1 MNFQSISFLAFLA
14 VTVAICRMIALFYDW
29 QVHVHPWPPEPVK
42 ERFVFRNSQMLAIL
56 SLIFYLF
63 GCSEASQL
71 GVLLAGLLVSWF
83 AVRRMQSGKGN
94 RRRVLIL
101 AAGWHIAVLAFYK
114 YAAYLNGGV
123 LTPPTIPLGLSFFT
137 FQQLWLLAEVYRGN
151 FTLGKEERTGF
162 FLYGLFFPTV
172 TSGPILKPQG
182 FFSQLRER
190 IILASSSDFA
200 AGLYLICIG
209 MAKKTLLAEG
219 FGIIVNN
226 GYAHPEWLNSV
237 SAAMVVLG
245 YTLQLYFDFSG
256 YCDVATG
263 CARLLGIRLPVNFNS
278 PYRSLSVGEFWK
290 RWHMTL
296 TSFLRECLYFPLG
309 GSRRGRLRAYGNI
322 LIVFLVS
329 GLWHGTGWTFLLW
342 GLLHGLAQVAE
353 RLLGRRLEKLPR
365 WLRWGL
371 TFAFVNI
378 AWIYFR
384 APTVAA
390 GNQILAQVAER
401 LLGRRLEKLPRW
413 LRWGLT
419 FAFVNIAWIYFRA
432 PTVAAGNQIL
442 GALFSMDFAKPM
454 PWLSEGLF
462 TCEQEVIRILL
473 PPIALYRN
481 LLTTAAL
488 YIVGLI
494 AALWPRNA
502 VAEADR
508 FRPTFWRGAGMWLLG
523 VWAVLS
529 FNGIA
534 QFIYANF

>member
-14 VTVAICRMIALFYDW
+14 VTVAVCL
-29 QVHVHPWPPEPVK
+29 PVGA
-42 ERFVFRNSQMLAIL
+42 RRR
-56 SLIFYLF
+56 
-63 GCSEASQL
+63 QL
-71 GVLLAGLLVSWF
+71 GAALLTLACLWFCVVGMGLRGL
-83 AVRRMQSGKGN
+83 AV
-94 RRRVLIL
+94 L
-101 AAGWHIAVLAFYK
+101 AAGLGVTALALRPLAGKRERGRRTALVLACLWHIGMLTVFK
-114 YAAYLNGGV
+114 YAGFFSGGAFS
-123 LTPPTIPLGLSFFT
+123 IGWAPLGLSFFT
-137 FQQLWLLAEVYRGN
+137 FQQLWLLKEAYTRQYVPARGDN
-151 FTLGKEERTGF
+151 LV
-162 FLYGLFFPTV
+162 LYAFFFPV
-172 TSGPILKPQG
+172 VVSGPILRPG
-182 FFSQLRER
+182 AFFPQLRGETFLR
-190 IILASSSDFA
+190 AGWQDAA

-219 FGIIVNN
+219 FGVIVNN

-309 GSRRGRLRAYGNI
+309 GSKKGRLRAYGNI

-329 GLWHGTGWTFLLW
+329 GLWHGAGWTFLLW

-353 RLLGRRLEKLPR
+353 RLLGQRLEKLPR
-365 WLRWGL
+365 WLLWGL
-371 TFAFVNI
+371 TFAFVNL

-390 GNQILAQVAER
+390 GNR
-401 LLGRRLEKLPRW
+401 
-413 LRWGLT
+413 
-419 FAFVNIAWIYFRA
+419 
-432 PTVAAGNQIL
+432 IL
-442 GALFSMDFAKPM
+442 GALFSLDFAKPM

-462 TCEQEVIRILL
+462 TCEQEIIRILL

-508 FRPTFWRGAGMWLLG
+508 FRPTFWRGAGMWVLG

>member
-14 VTVAICRMIALFYDW
+14 VTAAVCL
-29 QVHVHPWPPEPVK
+29 PVGA
-42 ERFVFRNSQMLAIL
+42 RRR
-56 SLIFYLF
+56 
-63 GCSEASQL
+63 QL
-71 GVLLAGLLVSWF
+71 GAALLTLACLWFCAAGMGLRGLAVLGAGLGVTALALRALAGERERG
-83 AVRRMQSGKGN
+83 RRTA
-94 RRRVLIL
+94 L
-101 AAGWHIAVLAFYK
+101 ALACLWHIGVLAVFK
-114 YAAYLNGGV
+114 YAGFFSGGA
-123 LTPPTIPLGLSFFT
+123 ISIGWAPLGLSFFT
-137 FQQLWLLAEVYRGN
+137 FQQLWLIKEAYTRQYVPARGDN
-151 FTLGKEERTGF
+151 LV
-162 FLYGLFFPTV
+162 LYAFFFPV
-172 TSGPILKPQG
+172 VVSGPILRPG
-182 FFSQLRER
+182 AFFPQLRGETFLR
-190 IILASSSDFA
+190 AGWQDAA

-219 FGIIVNN
+219 FGVIVNN

-309 GSRRGRLRAYGNI
+309 GSRKGRLRAYGNI

-329 GLWHGTGWTFLLW
+329 GLWHGAGWTFLLW
-342 GLLHGLAQVAE
+342 GLLHG
-353 RLLGRRLEKLPR
+353 
-365 WLRWGL
+365 
-371 TFAFVNI
+371 
-378 AWIYFR
+378 
-384 APTVAA
+384 
-390 GNQILAQVAER
+390 LAQVAER

-508 FRPTFWRGAGMWLLG
+508 FRPTFWRGAGVWLLG

>member
-1 MNFQSISFLAFLA
+1 MSFQSLGFLVFLA
-14 VTVAICRMIALFYDW
+14 VTAVVCRMIALFYHW
-29 QVHVHPWPPEPVK
+29 QVRVHPWPPDPVK

-71 GVLLAGLLVSWF
+71 GILLAGLLVSWF
-83 AVRRMQSGKGN
+83 AARRMQSGKGN
-94 RRRVLIL
+94 RRRILIL

-114 YAAYLNGGV
+114 YAAYLTGRA
-123 LTPPTIPLGLSFFT
+123 LTPPATPLGLSFFT

-151 FTLGKEERTGF
+151 FTLGREERAGF
-162 FLYGLFFPTV
+162 LLYGFFFPTV

-200 AGLYLICIG
+200 AGLYLICVG
-209 MAKKTLLAEG
+209 MAKKVLLAEG
-219 FGIIVNN
+219 FGVIVNN
-226 GYAHPEWLNSV
+226 GYAYPERLNTV
-237 SAAMVVLG
+237 SGAMVVLG

-263 CARLLGIRLPVNFNS
+263 CARLLGFRLPVNFNS

-309 GSRRGRLRAYGNI
+309 GSRKGRLRAYGNI
-322 LIVFLVS
+322 LLVFLVS

-353 RLLGRRLEKLPR
+353 RLLGHRLERLPA

-371 TFAFVNI
+371 TFAFVNL

-384 APTVAA
+384 APSVE
-390 GNQILAQVAER
+390 V
-401 LLGRRLEKLPRW
+401 
-413 LRWGLT
+413 
-419 FAFVNIAWIYFRA
+419 
-432 PTVAAGNQIL
+432 GNQIL
-442 GALFSMDFAKPM
+442 GALFSLDFAKPM

-473 PPIALYRN
+473 PAIASWRN
-481 LLTTAAL
+481 MLTTAAL
-488 YIVGLI
+488 YVVGVIV
-494 AALWPRNA
+494 ALWPRNA
-502 VAEADR
+502 VAEAEH
-508 FRPTFWRGAGMWLLG
+508 FRPSFRRGAAMWVLG
-523 VWAVLS
+523 VWSVLS
-529 FNGIA
+529 FSGIA

>member
-14 VTVAICRMIALFYDW
+14 VTVAVCL
-29 QVHVHPWPPEPVK
+29 PVGA
-42 ERFVFRNSQMLAIL
+42 RRR
-56 SLIFYLF
+56 
-63 GCSEASQL
+63 QL
-71 GVLLAGLLVSWF
+71 GAALLTLACLWFCVAGMGLRGL
-83 AVRRMQSGKGN
+83 
-94 RRRVLIL
+94 
-101 AAGWHIAVLAFYK
+101 AVLAVGLGVTALALRALAGERERGRRTALVLACLWHIGVLAVFK
-114 YAAYLNGGV
+114 YAGFFSGGAFS
-123 LTPPTIPLGLSFFT
+123 IGWAPLGLSFFT
-137 FQQLWLLAEVYRGN
+137 FQQLWLIKEAYTRQYVPARGDN
-151 FTLGKEERTGF
+151 LV
-162 FLYGLFFPTV
+162 LYAFFFPV
-172 TSGPILKPQG
+172 VVSGPILRPG
-182 FFSQLRER
+182 AFFPQLRGETFLR
-190 IILASSSDFA
+190 AGWQDAA

-219 FGIIVNN
+219 FGVVVNN

-309 GSRRGRLRAYGNI
+309 GSKQGRLRAYGNI

-329 GLWHGTGWTFLLW
+329 GLWHGAGWTFLLW
-342 GLLHGLAQVAE
+342 GLLHG
-353 RLLGRRLEKLPR
+353 
-365 WLRWGL
+365 
-371 TFAFVNI
+371 
-378 AWIYFR
+378 
-384 APTVAA
+384 
-390 GNQILAQVAER
+390 LAQVAER

-473 PPIALYRN
+473 PPIALHRN
-481 LLTTAAL
+481 LLVTAAL

>member
-1 MNFQSISFLAFLA
+1 MNFQSIPFLAFLA
-14 VTVAICRMIALFYDW
+14 VTVAVCL
-29 QVHVHPWPPEPVK
+29 PVGA
-42 ERFVFRNSQMLAIL
+42 RRR
-56 SLIFYLF
+56 
-63 GCSEASQL
+63 QL
-71 GVLLAGLLVSWF
+71 GAALLTLACLWFCVAGMGLRGL
-83 AVRRMQSGKGN
+83 
-94 RRRVLIL
+94 
-101 AAGWHIAVLAFYK
+101 AVLAVGLGVTALALRALAGERERGRRTALVLACLWHIGVLAVFK
-114 YAAYLNGGV
+114 YAGFFSGG
-123 LTPPTIPLGLSFFT
+123 TFSIGWAPLGLSFFT
-137 FQQLWLLAEVYRGN
+137 FQQLWLIKEAYTRQYVPARGDN
-151 FTLGKEERTGF
+151 LV
-162 FLYGLFFPTV
+162 LYAFFFPV
-172 TSGPILKPQG
+172 VVSGPILRPG
-182 FFSQLRER
+182 AFFPQLRGETFLR
-190 IILASSSDFA
+190 VGWQDAA

-219 FGIIVNN
+219 FGVIVNN

-309 GSRRGRLRAYGNI
+309 GSKQGRLRAYGNI

-329 GLWHGTGWTFLLW
+329 GLWHGAGWTFLLW

-353 RLLGRRLEKLPR
+353 RLLGS
-365 WLRWGL
+365 
-371 TFAFVNI
+371 
-378 AWIYFR
+378 
-384 APTVAA
+384 
-390 GNQILAQVAER
+390 
-401 LLGRRLEKLPRW
+401 RLEKLPRW

>member
-14 VTVAICRMIALFYDW
+14 VTVAVCL
-29 QVHVHPWPPEPVK
+29 PVGA
-42 ERFVFRNSQMLAIL
+42 RRR
-56 SLIFYLF
+56 
-63 GCSEASQL
+63 QL
-71 GVLLAGLLVSWF
+71 GAALLTLACLWFCVVGMGLRGL
-83 AVRRMQSGKGN
+83 AV
-94 RRRVLIL
+94 L
-101 AAGWHIAVLAFYK
+101 AAGLGVTALALRPLAGERERGRRTALVLACLWHIGMLTVFK
-114 YAAYLNGGV
+114 YAGFFSGGAFS
-123 LTPPTIPLGLSFFT
+123 IGWAPLGLSFFT
-137 FQQLWLLAEVYRGN
+137 FQQLWLLKEAYTRQYVPARGDN
-151 FTLGKEERTGF
+151 LV
-162 FLYGLFFPTV
+162 LYAFFFPV
-172 TSGPILKPQG
+172 VVSGPILRPG
-182 FFSQLRER
+182 AFFPQLRGETFLR
-190 IILASSSDFA
+190 AGWQDAA

-219 FGIIVNN
+219 FGVIVNN

-309 GSRRGRLRAYGNI
+309 GSKKGRLRAYGNI

-329 GLWHGTGWTFLLW
+329 GLWHGAGWTFLLW
-342 GLLHGLAQVAE
+342 GLLHG
-353 RLLGRRLEKLPR
+353 
-365 WLRWGL
+365 
-371 TFAFVNI
+371 
-378 AWIYFR
+378 
-384 APTVAA
+384 
-390 GNQILAQVAER
+390 LAQVAER